1 MSSQAGATAYC
12 HDIVRRHDKDRFL
25 ASLFAPEDKRPHLW
39 ALYAFNYE
47 IARVRDS
54 ITEPMAGEVRL
65 QWWSDTLGSLS
76 GADSADHPVLAAL
89 SEAVKAGSLPVTAL
103 LGLIEARRFDLYQDP
118 MPTVAELEGYLG
130 ETSSMLIHL
139 ASMILAGGDAT
150 RAATGAGYA
159 GVAYGLAGILRALPL
174 QRARG
179 QCFVPR
185 DLLALEGLEP
195 SDLLAGTPREALA
208 RVIGRLIGIA
218 QERLGQARSERG
230 RIPDAAMA
238 AFLPASLTEAYLR
251 TLTRRT
257 SDVIDHVVDV
267 PQWRRQI
274 TLWRMARR
282 GSF

>member
-12 HDIVRRHDKDRFL
+12 QDIVRRHDKDRYL

-65 QWWSDTLGSLS
+65 QWWSDTLGTLGGGGSL
-76 GADSADHPVLAAL
+76 DHPVLAAL
-89 SEAVKAGSLPVTAL
+89 SEAVSAGSLPVPAL
-103 LGLIEARRFDLYQDP
+103 IGLIEARRFDLYHDA
-118 MPTVAELEGYLG
+118 MPTVTELEGYLG
-130 ETSSMLIHL
+130 ETSSMLIQL
-139 ASMILAGGDAT
+139 ASMILAGGDAA
-150 RAATGAGYA
+150 RAAAGAGYA
-159 GVAYGLAGILRALPL
+159 GVAYGLAGLLRALPL

-195 SDLLAGTPREALA
+195 GDLLAGTPREALA
-208 RVIGRLIGIA
+208 RVIGRLIAVA
-218 QERLGQARSERG
+218 QERLGQARCERG
-230 RIPDAAMA
+230 SIPEAAMA
-238 AFLPASLTEAYLR
+238 AFLPASLTEVYLR
-251 TLTRRT
+251 ALARRA
-257 SDVIDHVVDV
+257 SDVIDHVIEV

-282 GSF
+282 GWF

>member
-12 HDIVRRHDKDRFL
+12 QDIVRRHDKDRYL

-47 IARVRDS
+47 VARVRDS
-54 ITEPMAGEVRL
+54 ITQPMAGEVRL
-65 QWWSDTLGSLS
+65 QWWSETLGSLGAS
-76 GADSADHPVLAAL
+76 GSADHPVLSAL
-89 SEAVKAGSLPVTAL
+89 SEAVAAESLPMPAL
-103 LGLIEARRFDLYQDP
+103 TGLIEARRFDLYQDP
-118 MPTVAELEGYLG
+118 MPTLTELEGYLG
-130 ETSSMLIHL
+130 ETSSMLIQL
-139 ASMILAGGDAT
+139 ASIILAGGDAA
-150 RAATGAGYA
+150 RAAAGAGYA

-195 SDLLAGTPREALA
+195 GDLLAGKPREALV
-208 RVIGRLIGIA
+208 RVVGRLIGIA
-218 QERLGQARSERG
+218 QERLAQARAERG
-230 RIPDAAMA
+230 RIPEAAMA
-238 AFLPASLTEAYLR
+238 AFLPASLTEAYLA
-251 TLTRRT
+251 TLARRA
-257 SDVIDHVVDV
+257 SDVIDQVVEV